1 VMTESGY
8 SQMPV
13 TRGGRVVGSVNEA
26 CLYAALR
33 NDSATRTAPVGT
45 VMQAAF
51 PFVDISTGIDAL
63 AAMITPDNPAL
74 LVRDFKSD
82 ETFILT
88 RSDVMRAMA

>member
-1 VMTESGY
+1 M
-8 SQMPV
+8 
-13 TRGGRVVGSVNEA
+13 NEA

-33 NDSATRTAPVGT
+33 SDSATRTAPVGT

-51 PFVDISTGIDAL
+51 PFVDISTGIEAL

-82 ETFILT
+82 QTFILT